1 MSDMANPWLKGSHL
15 NPAHATSPPLTS
27 SSFALIRPH
36 SPSFALIRPH
46 SPSFTLISAPWTDWL
61 DYLSFALSG
70 LDSTGTIAAAVV
82 YTLGDLYRPEAYLDY
97 PIGGSEAVVNALIRG
112 ITKVI

>member
-1 MSDMANPWLKGSHL
+1 MH
-15 NPAHATSPPLTS
+15 AHACSLTP
-27 SSFALIRPH
+27 IR
-36 SPSFALIRPH
+36 STWS
-46 SPSFTLISAPWTDWL
+46 DWL

-82 YTLGDLYRPEAYLDY
+82 YTLGDLYRPDAYLDY

-112 ITKVI
+112 ITKVNRVTVLRKL